1 MIPDSRIKIRHL
13 ACFLEVAARRSFG
26 GAAEAL
32 AITQPAVSKAI
43 AELEEI
49 LGVTLLERSRRGVFL
64 TGYGEAFQQHAGA
77 AMTALRQGVD
87 SVSQAQARG
96 GPTLAIGAL
105 PTTANRIMPPAV
117 LRAKAEGLGA
127 TLRIITGPN
136 DLLLNE
142 LRQGDLDLVIGRLA
156 APRQMQALAFEY
168 LYSEEVIFVVR
179 PGHPLLGSDAAGP
192 GTVDLGQLADFTVI
206 QPTVRSIIRA
216 EVDRLLVSQGVAAL
230 PHVIESVSP
239 DFSRR
244 YTRTTDAVWI
254 ISYGVVADDL
264 AEGVLARLPVE
275 APASL
280 GPVGL
285 TQRAEMPA
293 SVSLQILMKAIRD
306 VASEQEAE
314 QG

>member
-1 MIPDSRIKIRHL
+1 MTPDSRLKIRQL
-13 ACFLEVAARRSFG
+13 TCFLEVANRRSFG
-26 GAAEAL
+26 GAAAAL

-43 AELEEI
+43 AELEAV
-49 LGVTLLERSRRGVFL
+49 LGVSLFERSRRGVFL
-64 TGYGEAFQQHAGA
+64 TGYGEAFQQYAGA
-77 AMTALRQGVD
+77 ALTALRQGVD

-96 GPTLAIGAL
+96 GHTLAIGAL

-127 TLRIITGPN
+127 TVRIITGPN

-142 LRQGDLDLVIGRLA
+142 LREGDLDLVVGRLA
-156 APRQMQALAFEY
+156 APRQMQGLSFEY
-168 LYSEEVIFVVR
+168 LYSEEVVFVVR
-179 PGHPLLGSDAAGP
+179 PGHPLLDSE
-192 GTVDLGQLADFTVI
+192 TVELGQLAAFTVI

-216 EVDRLLVSQGVAAL
+216 EVDRLLVSQGVANL
-230 PHVIESVSP
+230 PDTVESVSP

-264 AEGVLARLPVE
+264 AEGILARLPVN
-275 APASL
+275 APVAA

-293 SVSLQILMKAIRD
+293 SVSLQILMKAIRE
-306 VASEQEAE
+306 VAAAQ